1 MENEKEK
8 INTSENIVDS
18 SEEIIENETET
29 AIVLSTEEL
38 IENKESIEQSIE
50 ESTENKSEGSTK
62 ENSEENIRDYIQTT
76 NDIIPR
82 DDNFIEICRPYN
94 FFKKECNPVNYNSN
108 MIDMIKHDIEDH
120 FIDNMLE
127 EVINE
132 SKIDINNIDNNIKY
146 QITSSFN
153 QRNKVYN
160 NISNIDLKEC
170 ETKLEEVYSINT
182 NETLILFKYDY
193 DIKGLLIPM
202 VGYEVF
208 HPITKEVLDLNH
220 CKNNKIDVIIPVNI
234 DESKLYKHDPNNTYY
249 KDKCNS
255 YPNENG
261 ADMTLY
267 DRKKEFNDKNLSL
280 CAENCEFINYNN
292 ETKKAICQC
301 EPQFNSSLLTLEK
314 IINKEKL
321 LNNFIDIKKAT
332 NIDVIKCYNKL
343 FSLDGIKSNIGSYII
358 LSISFIF
365 FICTITFIA
374 KGYKT
379 LTQKIQKILRI
390 NSQNK
395 QLTLN
400 RKSQIKKDSNELK
413 LVINKKN

>member
-1 MENEKEK
+1 
-8 INTSENIVDS
+8 
-18 SEEIIENETET
+18 
-29 AIVLSTEEL
+29 
-38 IENKESIEQSIE
+38 
-50 ESTENKSEGSTK
+50 
-62 ENSEENIRDYIQTT
+62 
-76 NDIIPR
+76 
-82 DDNFIEICRPYN
+82 
-94 FFKKECNPVNYNSN
+94 

-170 ETKLEEVYSINT
+170 ETKLKEVYGINP

-208 HPITKEVLDLNH
+208 HPKTKEVLDLNH

-234 DESKLYKHDPNNTYY
+234 DESKLYKYDPNNTYY

-261 ADMTLY
+261 VDMTLY

-280 CAENCEFINYNN
+280 CAENCEFIN
-292 ETKKAICQC
+292 
-301 EPQFNSSLLTLEK
+301 
-314 IINKEKL
+314 
-321 LNNFIDIKKAT
+321 
-332 NIDVIKCYNKL
+332 
-343 FSLDGIKSNIGSYII
+343 
-358 LSISFIF
+358 
-365 FICTITFIA
+365 
-374 KGYKT
+374 
-379 LTQKIQKILRI
+379 
-390 NSQNK
+390 
-395 QLTLN
+395 
-400 RKSQIKKDSNELK
+400 
-413 LVINKKN
+413 